1 MDKLKWKFISAI
13 ILLFFVHNLFA
24 QNTAIDL
31 SLRNVTLKQ
40 FIAAVEEKTEYTF
53 MLDNTIDQTQL
64 VTVEV
69 KQENIQTI
77 LRKALGTQKYT
88 YEIAGKQII
97 LKPKNATASA
107 TPKKI
112 TGKVTDEHGEPVI
125 GANIAV
131 KGLAVG
137 TVTGFEGEFTLDVPE
152 HGTLHISY
160 IGYRS
165 LDLPITNKTTLNI
178 RLQEDTEQLNEVV
191 VIGYGTQKKVNLTG
205 SVTSVK
211 MDEVLGNRPVT
222 SLPGAL
228 MGNVPGLILSGNS
241 GEPGAGYN
249 LKVRGTSSINGGDPL
264 ILVDNVPMNIS
275 DINPEDIESVS
286 VLKDASAAAVY
297 GARAA
302 FGVIL
307 VTTKKSQKE
316 QKNRFS
322 YSAKLSLSQPQ
333 ELPRRATP
341 FQTITAA
348 KDAGYVTMWTAQDVD
363 TWLDLLNQY
372 NTTPSLY
379 PDGYAMVDG
388 TRYSLRETDL
398 TRDMMENFGTQQI
411 HDFSVSGGSEKSAYR
426 ISLGVLDEDGIL
438 RTGKDSYSRYNISSF
453 LSMDVA
459 KWMTAQLSILYS
471 RSKKSD
477 PYNLKFNGKDVWS
490 QSVYAPSFYPTDG
503 MEIDGV
509 YSPFVTPRHILEVA
523 VPDKQ
528 KVNRLNVLGRIILS
542 PVKGLTVTG
551 EYSINHTFESVTNYQ
566 KHIPNFADGM
576 AFNSMPSSVTQ
587 STYKETK
594 KKTEY
599 NALNIFTTY
608 NAKIKDHDFT
618 LTGGIN
624 SEYSNYE
631 NLWASRVQM
640 INDELPSIGQ
650 GVGLT
655 TAGDDFSEYAIFGL
669 FYRANYSYKNK
680 YLFEASGRYDGSSK
694 FPENNRFGFF
704 PSFSAGWRISEE
716 PFMKEWGSILS
727 NLKIRASW
735 GSIGNQNI
743 DPYSYTPGMESFLAD
758 WIVNGQ
764 KATTLK
770 SPALVRSNFTWEEVR
785 TTNGGIDIGLLEGK
799 FNGSFD
805 LFRRET
811 LRMLGPGAD
820 YPAVVGAAA
829 PLQNSANMLTK
840 GWELQLSW
848 HDKIGNVAYNIGFNI
863 SDYKSKITKFK
874 NDTKIL
880 TDHYEG
886 ETLGEIW
893 GYVTDRYYTEDDF
906 VEGTLK
912 TTAAGELTGGTLK
925 PGIPKVKGYSPN
937 PGDILYKY
945 PDENGDIWSSSNTYD
960 DPGSKR
966 IIGNSSFRY
975 VYGIQASAEWKG
987 FSLSLLLQGVGK
999 RQVWLKNSAVMPYT
1013 TNWYIGLN
1021 DYQLDYWTPRN
1032 TDAFYPRLY
1041 QSAGYNT
1048 AANSQVQT
1056 KYLLDASYLDIK
1068 SIVLSYDLSRA
1079 IISKARLDNVTF
1091 FVNGEN
1097 LWSFNHFPKGLHP
1110 DSKTRAEGAIYPVMR
1125 MFTAGLNIAF

>member
-1 MDKLKWKFISAI
+1 MDKIKRKLMSVLVMLCVVGS
-13 ILLFFVHNLFA
+13 LLA
-24 QNTAIDL
+24 QNKVIDL

-40 FIAAVEEKTEYTF
+40 FIAAIEEKTEYTF
-53 MLDNTIDQTQL
+53 MLDNTIDQMQP
-64 VTVEV
+64 VTIEA
-69 KQENIQTI
+69 KQEGLETI
-77 LRKALGTQKYT
+77 LRRALDVRKYS

-97 LKPKNATASA
+97 LKAATVSSSVAR
-107 TPKKI
+107 KKI
-112 TGKVTDEHGEPVI
+112 TGKVTDEHGESII
-125 GANIAV
+125 GANITV
-131 KGLAVG
+131 KGLALG
-137 TVTGFEGEFTLDVPE
+137 TVTGMDGEFTLDVPE
-152 HGTLHISY
+152 KSTLHISY

-165 LDLPITNKTTLNI
+165 LDVPVTDKAIFNI
-178 RLQEDTEQLNEVV
+178 RMQEDTEQLDEVV
-191 VIGYGTQKKVNLTG
+191 VVGYGTQKKVNLTG
-205 SVTSVK
+205 SVASVK
-211 MDEVLGNRPVT
+211 MEEVLGNRPVT
-222 SLPGAL
+222 SLSGAL
-228 MGNVPGLILSGNS
+228 MGNVPGLILSGHS

-264 ILVDNVPMNIS
+264 ILVDNVPMNID

-322 YSAKLSLSQPQ
+322 YSAKLSLSHPQ
-333 ELPRRATP
+333 ELACRATP
-341 FQTITAA
+341 LQTVTAA

-363 TWLDLLNQY
+363 TWLGLLNEY
-372 NTTPSLY
+372 NANPSLY
-379 PDGYAMVDG
+379 PEGYAMVEG

-398 TRDMMENFGTQQI
+398 TKDMMENFGTQQI
-411 HDFSVSGGSEKSAYR
+411 HDFSVSGGSAKSAYR

-438 RTGKDSYSRYNISSF
+438 YTNKDSYSRYNISSF

-459 KWMTAQLSILYS
+459 KWMTAQLSILYA

-509 YSPFVTPRHILEVA
+509 YSPFVTPRHILDVA

-528 KVNRLNVLGRIILS
+528 KVNRLNVLGRIILI
-542 PVKGLTVTG
+542 PLKGLTVTG
-551 EYSINHTFESVTNYQ
+551 EYSINHTFESITNYQ
-566 KHIPNFADGM
+566 KYIPNFADGM

-599 NALNIFTTY
+599 NALNVFATY
-608 NAKIKDHDFT
+608 NTRIKDHDFT
-618 LTGGIN
+618 LTGGLN
-624 SEYSNYE
+624 SEYSNYD

-640 INDELPSIGQ
+640 INDDLPSIGQ

-655 TAGDDFSEYAIFGL
+655 TASDDFSEYAIFGL
-669 FYRANYSYKNK
+669 FYRANYVYKDK

-694 FPENNRFGFF
+694 FPKDNRFGFF
-704 PSFSAGWRISEE
+704 PSFSVGWRISEE
-716 PFMKEWGSILS
+716 NFMKPFDRVLS

-743 DPYSYTPGMESFLAD
+743 DPYSYTPGMESFLAN

-770 SPALVRSNFTWEEVR
+770 APALVRSNFTWEEVR
-785 TTNGGIDIGLLEGK
+785 TTNGGIDVGLFGGK
-799 FNGSFD
+799 FSGSFD
-805 LFRRET
+805 VFRRET
-811 LRMLGPGAD
+811 RRMLGPGAD

-829 PLQNSANMLTK
+829 PLQNSANMFTK

-848 HDKIGNVAYNIGFNI
+848 NDKIGNVSYRLGFNI
-863 SDYKSKITKFK
+863 SDYTSKITKFK

-886 ETLGEIW
+886 EALGEIW

-945 PDENGDIWSSSNTYD
+945 PDENGDIWSSSNTVD
-960 DPGSKR
+960 DPGAKR

-975 VYGIQASAEWKG
+975 VYGINANAEWKG
-987 FSLSLLLQGVGK
+987 FSLSVLLQGVGK
-999 RQVWLKNSAVMPYT
+999 RQVWLKNSTVIPYT
-1013 TNWYIGLN
+1013 TNWYIGLY
-1021 DYQLDYWTPRN
+1021 DYQLDYWTPRR
-1032 TDAFYPRLY
+1032 TDGFYPRLY

-1048 AANSQVQT
+1048 AANTQVQT

-1068 SIVLSYDLSRA
+1068 SIVLSYDLPQA
-1079 IISKARLDNVTF
+1079 LISKARLDRVTF
-1091 FVNGEN
+1091 FINGEN

-1110 DSKTRAEGAIYPVMR
+1110 DSKMRTEGAIYPVMR
-1125 MFTAGLNIAF
+1125 MFTAGLNVSF